1 MTPDRIAL
9 MKLKI
14 AYFIDAY
21 APGAGTEDQLRGIL
35 QHLDPDRVEAT
46 LFTLREEVA
55 PEHQKELPW
64 PVECL
69 HVQKLRSFD
78 SLKKFVRLVFRLRRE
93 KYDIVMIYFNDTNLF
108 VTPACYL
115 AGIKNC
121 VVNRRNI
128 GYSFSPRLLKWL
140 NRVNGMTD
148 YFLTNSRLVKEQ
160 TVRTEGFPAE
170 RICVIYNGLWKAEAP
185 PATPLSRREM
195 NLPEDA
201 PVVGIVANLRPVKR
215 IDRFIDMAA
224 IVAREL
230 PAAHFLILGQGE
242 LESDLRAQATR
253 LNLSN
258 QVHFLGRVEDIFA
271 HLPVFDVA
279 VLTSE
284 SEGLSNSL
292 IEYAF
297 AGVPAVAFD
306 VGGNREVIDNGNT
319 GIIVEE
325 GNTEGL
331 GQAVLS
337 ILKDTA
343 LRERFSS
350 AARARAAE
358 LFDAASAM
366 RQTMRFYDSIVGSDR
381 RSCRFD

>member
-55 PEHQKELPW
+55 PAHQKELPW

-69 HVQKLRSFD
+69 HVQKLRSLD

-170 RICVIYNGLWKAEAP
+170 RICFIYNGLWKAEAS
-185 PATPLSRREM
+185 PATPLTRRDLG
-195 NLPEDA
+195 LPEDA

-224 IVAREL
+224 LAAKEL
-230 PAAHFLILGQGE
+230 PGTHFLILGQGE
-242 LESDLRAQATR
+242 LESDLQTQAAR